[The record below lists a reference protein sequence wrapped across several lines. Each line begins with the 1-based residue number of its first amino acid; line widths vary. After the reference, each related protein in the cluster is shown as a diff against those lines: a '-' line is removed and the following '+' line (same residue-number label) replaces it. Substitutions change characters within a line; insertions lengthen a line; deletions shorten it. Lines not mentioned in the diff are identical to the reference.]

1 MPMWQNAPNASG
13 RGEEAEQAEG
23 KIGPIISVITRGAL
37 MRGRAF
43 LIRTARQLAGQ
54 FALRGMWAVSCMEK
68 PASCPM
74 VSSKAINSLRRA
86 ADVSPYGDP
95 SVCTRCCKGESIS
108 MK

>member
-1 MPMWQNAPNASG
+1 
-13 RGEEAEQAEG
+13 
-23 KIGPIISVITRGAL
+23 
-37 MRGRAF
+37 MRGRPFF
-43 LIRTARQLAGQ
+43 LDSDGEQLAGQ